1 MEKQIDISYIVI
13 ACSVIAVFVTL
24 GFILFVI
31 IQKIHRHKLEAAKEI
46 LKTQNNEEIQRIK
59 VENEQI
65 RQDIVEI
72 REQLKKMVD

>member
-13 ACSVIAVFVTL
+13 ACSVVAVFLTL

-59 VENEQI
+59 AENEQI
-65 RQDIVEI
+65 KKDIQEI
-72 REQLKKMVD
+72 RGAIDRLK